1 LTGLA
6 GPSGHEARIVIKA
19 TDVTLAKSPRDLSVR
34 TTLAGK
40 VGTIETGDGPL
51 AGVTIELDGD
61 GRLFAF
67 ATRKAIDDLKLKRG
81 NRVYALVKTVALDE
95 RAVAEVEP

>member
-1 LTGLA
+1 
-6 GPSGHEARIVIKA
+6 
-19 TDVTLAKSPRDLSVR
+19 LSVR

-95 RAVAEVEP
+95 RTVAEVEP